1 MEYNWNL
8 KKRKH
13 SMVSSG
19 LNDEDTSNEETD
31 QNNKNKKKKYIW
43 DGLTDTS
50 LVNSV
55 KNHIYFYSG
64 VNTKSCMNL
73 NMEIRKVANDLMSN
87 RNNFQNLDNYIYIHI
102 NSFGGSVFAA
112 MSTIDT
118 IINCPVPIVT
128 IIEGAAASAATLIS
142 VVADYRVITRNSFML
157 IHQLSS
163 STWGKMEDLE
173 EEMDNLKK
181 LMNKIKSIYTDKT
194 KLRGIELEEI
204 LKHDIWWDCKKCL
217 EVGLVDK
224 IVDKTKLY
232 DIKKDSLDI

>member
-1 MEYNWNL
+1 MEYNWNS
-8 KKRKH
+8 KKRKY
-13 SMVSSG
+13 SMISLGSES
-19 LNDEDTSNEETD
+19 DQNEEVD
-31 QNNKNKKKKYIW
+31 DKKKKKYIW
-43 DGLTDTS
+43 DGLTETT

-73 NMEIRKVANDLMSN
+73 NMEIRKVANDLMTN

-142 VVADYRVITRNSFML
+142 VVADYRVITKNSFML

-173 EEMDNLKK
+173 EEMENLRK
-181 LMNKIKSIYTDKT
+181 LMDKIKSIYTDKT

-232 DIKKDSLDI
+232 DIKKDSLEL

>member
-1 MEYNWNL
+1 MEYNWNS
-8 KKRKH
+8 KKRKF
-13 SMVSSG
+13 SMISSEKS
-19 LNDEDTSNEETD
+19 DQEEDKKTVETNET
-31 QNNKNKKKKYIW
+31 KKKFIW
-43 DGLTDTS
+43 DGLTETS

-73 NMEIRKVANDLMSN
+73 NMEIKKVANDLMSN
-87 RNNFQNLDNYIYIHI
+87 RGNFQNLDTYIYIHI

-118 IINCPVPIVT
+118 IINCPIPIVT

-142 VVADYRVITRNSFML
+142 VVSDYRLITRNSFML

-173 EEMDNLKK
+173 EEMENLKK
-181 LMNKIKSIYTDKT
+181 LMSQIKKIYTDKT
-194 KLRGIELEEI
+194 KLYGSELDEI
-204 LKHDIWWDCKKCL
+204 LKHDIWWDCDKCL
-217 EVGLVDK
+217 QVGLVDEIIDKSKFYK
-224 IVDKTKLY
+224 IEKNKLE
-232 DIKKDSLDI
+232 L